1 MPVLVETQRLTKR
14 YGKNCVL
21 EEISIKIDEGS
32 IVGLLGPN
40 GAGKSTL
47 LKCLLGLIPHEGQCR
62 ILDQDPRQHRARLM
76 QEVAYVP
83 DQSYLPLWLTV
94 ERLLQLVANLHPRFS
109 VARARHFLEGTE
121 IRDSQKISQLSKGT
135 RVQLHL
141 ALTLA
146 IDSHLLVLDEPTL
159 GLDITRRAVFWK
171 QILSDYCDG
180 KRTLII
186 ATHLMQEVEHL
197 LSHLVLIDRGRIVLN
212 QPFEGVLE
220 RYCQVIP
227 RPGQEAALRALNPVS
242 EEQTLGQPVFLFDG
256 HPKSEL
262 ERYGTLHRPSLA
274 EIFETATRRRAS

>member
-1 MPVLVETQRLTKR
+1 MPVLVETQRLAKF
-14 YGKNCVL
+14 YGKNHIL

-47 LKCLLGLIPHEGQCR
+47 LKCLLGLIPYEGQCR
-62 ILDQDPRQHRARLM
+62 ILDRDPRRHRARLM
-76 QEVAYVP
+76 QEVGYVP
-83 DQSYLPLWLTV
+83 DQSCLPLWLTV
-94 ERLLQLVANLHPRFS
+94 ERLLQLVADLHPRFS
-109 VARARHFLEGTE
+109 MERARHFLEGTE
-121 IRDSQKISQLSKGT
+121 IQDSQKLSQLSKGT

-159 GLDITRRAVFWK
+159 GLDITRRAIFWK
-171 QILSDYCDG
+171 QVLSDYCDG

-197 LSHLVLIDRGRIVLN
+197 LTHLVLIDRGRIILD
-212 QPFEGVLE
+212 QPFETAMD
-220 RYCQVIP
+220 RYCRVLP
-227 RPGQEAALRALNPVS
+227 RPGQEAALRALSPAS
-242 EEQTLGQPVFLFDG
+242 EEQILGQPVFLFDG
-256 HPKSEL
+256 RPKSEL
-262 ERYGTLHRPSLA
+262 ERYGTLHRASLA

>member
-1 MPVLVETQRLTKR
+1 MPLLVETQNLAKR
-14 YGKNCVL
+14 YGNNRVL
-21 EEISIKIDEGS
+21 EEVSIKIDEGS

-47 LKCLLGLIPHEGQCR
+47 LKCLLGLIPHEGRCR

-76 QEVAYVP
+76 QEAAYVP
-83 DQSYLPLWLTV
+83 DQSCLPLWLTV
-94 ERLLQLVANLHPRFS
+94 ERLLHLVAHLHPRFS
-109 VARARHFLEGTE
+109 LERARYFLKGTE
-121 IRDSQKISQLSKGT
+121 IRDSQKLSQLSKGT

-159 GLDITRRAVFWK
+159 GLDITRRASFWK
-171 QILSDYCDG
+171 QVLSDYCDG
-180 KRTLII
+180 KRTLVI

-197 LSHLVLIDRGRIVLN
+197 LTHLILIDRGRIILD
-212 QPFEGVLE
+212 QPFESVLE
-220 RYCQVIP
+220 RYCRVVP
-227 RPGQEAALRALNPVS
+227 YPGQEAALRALNPAS

-256 HPKSEL
+256 QPKSEL
-262 ERYGTLHRPSLA
+262 ERYGTLHRSSLA